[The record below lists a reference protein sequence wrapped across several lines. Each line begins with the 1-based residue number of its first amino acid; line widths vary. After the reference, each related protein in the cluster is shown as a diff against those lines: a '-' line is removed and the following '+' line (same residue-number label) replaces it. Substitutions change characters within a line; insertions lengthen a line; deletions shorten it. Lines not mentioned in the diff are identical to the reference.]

1 MDLPRDAL
9 AVYSRTL
16 NGALVALNVDLLPF
30 SWRSTKS
37 LGELVK
43 HHSIRQLD
51 YYSLS
56 LGKRK

>member
-1 MDLPRDAL
+1 MDLPRDAP

-37 LGELVK
+37 LGEL
-43 HHSIRQLD
+43 L
-51 YYSLS
+51 LS
-56 LGKRK
+56 NLTVSDNWTITAFP